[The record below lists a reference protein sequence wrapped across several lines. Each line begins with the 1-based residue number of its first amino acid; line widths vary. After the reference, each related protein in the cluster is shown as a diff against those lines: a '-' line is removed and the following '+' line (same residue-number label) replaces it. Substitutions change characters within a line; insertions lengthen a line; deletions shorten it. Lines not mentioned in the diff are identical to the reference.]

1 MNFKIIVFSE
11 RYFFRGKISIQ
22 YTGQEREVQ
31 DWREEYRTGER
42 RTGMERGVQDKGEE
56 YRTGLYDWTIRD
68 MDSHSRG
75 VGIRNIGLV
84 QQEQD

>member
-1 MNFKIIVFSE
+1 
-11 RYFFRGKISIQ
+11 
-22 YTGQEREVQ
+22 
-31 DWREEYRTGER
+31 
-42 RTGMERGVQDKGEE
+42 MERGVQDKGEE

>member
-1 MNFKIIVFSE
+1 MILLQGEDQHSV
-11 RYFFRGKISIQ
+11 
-22 YTGQEREVQ
+22 
-31 DWREEYRTGER
+31 YRTRER
-42 RTGMERGVQDKGEE
+42 STGLERGVQDKGEE
-56 YRTGLYDWTIRD
+56 YRTGQYDWTIRD